1 MRLME
6 AKNKKV
12 ALVLNNE
19 VLALGVLVKQNS
31 AYSTVKVEISE
42 VFTNVMSWRNGET
55 LDLSVMNCNIVP

>member
-1 MRLME
+1 ME

-19 VLALGVLVKQNS
+19 VQALGVLVKQTS
-31 AYSTVKVEISE
+31 THSTVKVEVDE
-42 VFTNVMSWRNGET
+42 VCTNVMSWRNGET